1 MDINTQDFLGT
12 GWSFPVH
19 FDKANARMQM
29 VSDAEDIKQSIRII
43 LGTAPGERIMQ
54 PEFGCNLRSLLFER
68 SDSSLVARL
77 NHLIYHALLN
87 FEPRINFLEA
97 ELLQNSVLE
106 GVLHIRVDYSIIST
120 NTRHNIVFPYYLIEG
135 TNISQTGLTT

>member
-1 MDINTQDFLGT
+1 MDIKTNNFLGT

-29 VSDAEDIKQSIRII
+29 ASDVADIAQSIRII
-43 LGTAPGERIMQ
+43 LGTSPGERLMQ
-54 PEFGCNLRSLLFER
+54 PQFGCNLRSLLFEK
-68 SDSSLVARL
+68 SDASLVARL

-87 FEPRINFLEA
+87 FEPRVNFLEA
-97 ELLQNSVLE
+97 DILESSTLE

-120 NTRHNIVFPYYLIEG
+120 NTRHNIVFPFYLIEG
-135 TNISQTGLTT
+135 TNVSKTG